1 MTIARINNADL
12 WYEITGSGPVLLLHH
27 GYTASRVN
35 WQPVADRLKNRYQII
50 LMECRGT
57 GDSEHTADG
66 YSIEQYAK
74 DVVGLLDHLGL
85 PKVTFAGHS
94 LGGGIGYTLGAHH
107 ADRLEKLIVMAP
119 IPSGGIGAY
128 DPAMVDA
135 QLAARARGDRNFF
148 MERYRSGRTLPELET
163 EAWFEDRVNHLM
175 TISEGHITGGLDSMS
190 KLNLSQ
196 ALETLTTPT
205 LMIAGSGDSLLAAN
219 LRDYQRLPNAD
230 LSVLS
235 RVGHEVAVHAPDAV
249 SEAIDK
255 FMTHG
260 PTAPKRT
267 RSAG

>member
-12 WYEITGSGPVLLLHH
+12 WYDITGTGPALLMHH

-35 WQPVADRLKNRYQII
+35 WQPVADRLKNRYQVI

-57 GDSEHTADG
+57 GESEHTADG
-66 YSIEQYAK
+66 YSIEQYAR

-94 LGGGIGYTLGAHH
+94 LGGGIGYTLGTHH

-119 IPSGGIGAY
+119 IPSGGIGEY
-128 DPAMVDA
+128 DQARVQE
-135 QLAARARGDRNFF
+135 QLAARARGDRGFF
-148 MERYRSGRTLPELET
+148 MDRYRSGRTLPELET
-163 EAWFEDRVNHLM
+163 EEWFEDRTNHLM

-190 KLNLSQ
+190 KLDLSK
-196 ALETLTTPT
+196 ALETLFTPT
-205 LMIAGSGDSLLAAN
+205 LMIAGSGDGLLAAN
-219 LRDYQRLPNAD
+219 LKDYQRLPNAD

-249 SEAIDK
+249 SEAIAK
-255 FMTHG
+255 FMTFG
-260 PTAPKRT
+260 PTAPKRPRT
-267 RSAG
+267 TA